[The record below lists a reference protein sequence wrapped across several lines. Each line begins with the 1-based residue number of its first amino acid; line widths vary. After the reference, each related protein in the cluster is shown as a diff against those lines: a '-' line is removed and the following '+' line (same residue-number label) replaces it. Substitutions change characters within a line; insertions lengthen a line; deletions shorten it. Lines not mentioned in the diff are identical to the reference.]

1 MNNAG
6 TDGSSHLNPV
16 REVRRP
22 YATIKPVRRV
32 VCQPDGLLLGVVRDD
47 DDDGPED
54 LLLSDGHRVVDVG
67 KERRPDVEALG
78 ERGIIERLEAAG
90 DDARTLV
97 DTLLDVSL
105 DLVPL
110 ALADNRADVG
120 VRVQRVAH
128 GDALDHRLEGVHDLV
143 VAVSWG
149 EDARV
154 SDARI
159 GVVSE

>member
-1 MNNAG
+1 MTRSDRLEFDVFGQSDRAMFTADTAGLKATERGFIVAGRPVDVNNAG
-6 TDGSSHLNPV
+6 TDGPGHLNPV

-90 DDARTLV
+90 DDAPALV
-97 DTLLDVSL
+97 DTLLDVAL

-110 ALADNRADVG
+110 ASRT
-120 VRVQRVAH
+120 
-128 GDALDHRLEGVHDLV
+128 
-143 VAVSWG
+143 
-149 EDARV
+149 
-154 SDARI
+154 I
-159 GVVSE
+159 GPT